1 KENGVGLY
9 GMLSQLTSAF
19 QEHVIKTDARLEEL
33 EPLKPLKPKGNIK
46 HRKRV
51 KRQRRLPRHIKR
63 SS

>member
-1 KENGVGLY
+1 AEENGVGLY

-33 EPLKPLKPKGNIK
+33 EPLKPKGNIK
-46 HRKRV
+46 HRNRI
-51 KRQRRLPRHIKR
+51 KRQRRPPRHVKR